1 MFDKMTKKL
10 TEKMGRTVKE
20 AAEPIQN
27 GIKQAAND
35 KMDLYSKILKV
46 GMLIILFIE
55 GTRRVANESSRDP
68 GPSQIVIN
76 NYLGERP
83 ERKVNS

>member
-20 AAEPIQN
+20 AAKPLHE
-27 GIKQAAND
+27 GVVQAAND
-35 KMDLYSKILKV
+35 KMDLYSKILKF
-46 GMLIILFIE
+46 GMLVLLFIG
-55 GTRRVANESSRDP
+55 GTRQLTNESNKES
-68 GPSQIVIN
+68 GPSQITIN
-76 NYLGERP
+76 NYLCDKP